1 MIKVNKTTKIPRA
14 FVEYSQSKDASFDNM
29 TKQAKDALRKSL
41 LEEQKFICAYCNCS
55 LKNDPLK
62 TKIEHF
68 KPQSTYPDLQLQYS
82 NLFVCCLGIHKND
95 TEQTCDTRKGNSS
108 LKYSPIENKISQ
120 IIKYEETTGKIES
133 TEEDF
138 SDQLNDVL
146 NLNFKILVSNRKT
159 VLDTL
164 RSNLKSKG
172 KANIDFRRIRDNLI
186 QKDNL
191 QGYIGIVL
199 AYLNKKIN

>member
-1 MIKVNKTTKIPRA
+1 M
-14 FVEYSQSKDASFDNM
+14 
-29 TKQAKDALRKSL
+29 
-41 LEEQKFICAYCNCS
+41 
-55 LKNDPLK
+55 
-62 TKIEHF
+62 
-68 KPQSTYPDLQLQYS
+68 
-82 NLFVCCLGIHKND
+82 GIHKND